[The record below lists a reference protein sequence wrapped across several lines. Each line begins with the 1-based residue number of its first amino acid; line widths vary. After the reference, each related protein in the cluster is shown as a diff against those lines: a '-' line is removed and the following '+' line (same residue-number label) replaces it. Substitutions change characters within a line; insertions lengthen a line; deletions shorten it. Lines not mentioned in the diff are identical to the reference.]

1 MRFRRA
7 AEIFR
12 GVPNI
17 VGSEKMESNTNVEN
31 KMNKH
36 YRALELDKILAKVAD
51 LTGCEDARTMA
62 LAVTPS
68 KNLSKVNAL
77 LKETEDAHSLSGRF
91 GSPAFGGLENVTDSL
106 RRAQSGATL
115 TTTELLKVARVLH
128 VVRTL
133 KEWRKKSSAT
143 ATVLDNRFDTL
154 MPSRYIEE
162 KITDSIIS
170 EDEISDKASA
180 ELATIRRKIRMT
192 SSKAR
197 DQLDKMI
204 RSSVMQKYLQD
215 NLITMRSGRFVI
227 PVKAECRG
235 NVPGLV
241 HDTSGSG
248 ATVFIEPMA
257 VVEAN
262 NEIKVL
268 ESKEQDEIARIL
280 YNLSCEVGANADLII
295 RSYNAAVE
303 LNVIFAKADLAY
315 KMKASIPIMNDKGII
330 ELKKARHPLI
340 DPEKVVATSV
350 TLGIDFDTLII
361 TGPNTGGKTVS
372 LKLIGLLTLMA
383 MCGLMI
389 PAADNCQLSVF
400 DYVFADIG
408 DEQSIEQSL
417 STFSAHITNT
427 IDILKTANNRSLV
440 LLDELGA
447 GTDPV
452 EGAALAIAILQD
464 FRAKGA
470 KIASTTHYAELK
482 AFALQT
488 KGVENGSCEFD
499 VATLRPT
506 YKLLIGVPGRSNA
519 FAISR
524 RLGMESEL
532 VEKAE
537 QLVSAESRQFENVV
551 SALEK
556 QQQGLDRKMKEIEA
570 AQRKAVKAQMKAEQ
584 ELEKVRRDAAIEIEK
599 ARQQAQELMAKTR
612 AQALSLLDEIDA
624 AKKKTDIS
632 AEDKAKLRS
641 KIKSL
646 EKTADPVAKKANDGY
661 VLPRKLKVGDE
672 VLIFDI
678 DKNATVLELPDNSGK
693 VLVQAGII
701 QTRVPLSNL
710 RLLNTQK
717 KKQTYTSSSR
727 RAVNRSNLDVKAITE
742 VDLRGMT
749 AVEAIME
756 LESAIDSAIMMN
768 MNQITIIHGK
778 GTGVLRTE
786 VHKFLKTCKYIKSYR
801 LGVYGEGEAGVTIA
815 ELK

>member
-1 MRFRRA
+1 
-7 AEIFR
+7 
-12 GVPNI
+12 
-17 VGSEKMESNTNVEN
+17 MENEN
-31 KMNKH
+31 KMLKH
-36 YRALELDKILAKVAD
+36 YHALELDKILERAAALTACDDAKEIM
-51 LTGCEDARTMA
+51 LNI
-62 LAVTPS
+62 TPS
-68 KNLSKVNAL
+68 KNLDKVNNL
-77 LKETEDAHSLSGRF
+77 LKETSDAHALSGRF
-91 GSPAFGGLENVTDSL
+91 GSPSFGGLTDVTESL
-106 RRAQSGATL
+106 RRSKTGSSLSTS
-115 TTTELLKVARVLH
+115 ELLQIARVLH
-128 VVRTL
+128 VIRTL
-133 KEWRKKSSAT
+133 KDWRKKSANV
-143 ATVLDNRFDTL
+143 ATVLDIKFDTL
-154 MPSRYIEE
+154 IPSRYIEE
-162 KITDSIIS
+162 KITSSIIS
-170 EDEISDKASA
+170 EDEIADNAST

-197 DQLDKMI
+197 EQLDKMI

-215 NLITMRSGRFVI
+215 NIVTMRSGRFVI

-248 ATVFIEPMA
+248 QTVFVEPMA

-268 ESKEQDEIARIL
+268 ESKEQDEILRIL
-280 YNLSCEVGANADLII
+280 YQLTAEVAENANQII
-295 RSYNAAVE
+295 RSYQAAVE

-315 KMKASIPIMNDKGII
+315 KMKASLPIMNNEGII

-340 DPEKVVATSV
+340 DPEKVVASNV

-383 MCGLMI
+383 MCGFMI
-389 PAADNCQLSVF
+389 PASDNCRLSVF

-427 IDILKTANNRSLV
+427 IDILKTCNSRSLV

-464 FRAKGA
+464 FRDKGA
-470 KIASTTHYAELK
+470 KIACTTHYAELK

-519 FAISR
+519 FAISL
-524 RLGMESEL
+524 RLGMEKEL

-537 QLVSAESRQFENVV
+537 QLVSSESREFENVV

-556 QQQGLDRKMKEIEA
+556 QQQGLDRKAKEIENA
-570 AQRKAVKAQMKAEQ
+570 RRKAVKAQRKAEE
-584 ELEKVRRDAAIEIEK
+584 ELAKVRREAEEEIEK
-599 ARQQAQELMAKTR
+599 ARIQAQELMSKTR
-612 AQALSLLDEIDA
+612 AQALALLDEIEA
-624 AKKKTDIS
+624 TKKKTEVE
-632 AEDKAKLRS
+632 AEDKSKLRS
-641 KIKSL
+641 KIKTL
-646 EKTADPVAKKANDGY
+646 EQTADPIAKKANDGY
-661 VLPRKLKVGDE
+661 VLPRKLKIGDD

-678 DKNATVLELPDNSGK
+678 DKNATVLELPDSSGK

-710 RLLNTQK
+710 RLLNSQK
-717 KKQTYTSSSR
+717 KKQTYTTSK

-749 AVEAIME
+749 AIEAIME
-756 LESAIDSAIMMN
+756 LESAIDSAVMTN

-786 VHKFLKTCKYIKSYR
+786 VHKYLKTCKYIKSYR

>member
-1 MRFRRA
+1 M
-7 AEIFR
+7 
-12 GVPNI
+12 PD
-17 VGSEKMESNTNVEN
+17 MQ
-31 KMNKH
+31 KH
-36 YRALELDKILAKVAD
+36 YHSLELDKILCRAAD
-51 LTGCEDARTMA
+51 LTACAAAKEQM
-62 LAVTPS
+62 LNITPQ
-68 KNLSKVNAL
+68 KNLEKVNVL
-77 LKETEDAHSLSGRF
+77 LKETDDAHSLSGRF
-91 GSPAFGGLENVTDSL
+91 GSPSFGGLEDVTDSL
-106 RRAQSGATL
+106 RRSKTGSSLSTS
-115 TTTELLKVARVLH
+115 ELLRIARVLH
-128 VVRTL
+128 VIRTL
-133 KEWRKKSSAT
+133 KDWRKKSQSA
-143 ATVLDNRFDTL
+143 ASVLDIRFDTL
-154 MPSRYIEE
+154 IPSRYIED
-162 KITDSIIS
+162 KITSSIIS
-170 EDEISDKASA
+170 EDEIADNASS
-180 ELATIRRKIRMT
+180 ELAAIRRKIRLT

-197 DQLDKMI
+197 DQLEKMI
-204 RSSVMQKYLQD
+204 RSSVVQKYLQD
-215 NLITMRSGRFVI
+215 NIITMRSGRFVI

-248 ATVFIEPMA
+248 QTVFVEPMA

-280 YNLSCEVGANADLII
+280 YMLTAEVAENANQII
-295 RSYNAAVE
+295 RSYEAAVE
-303 LNVIFAKADLAY
+303 LNVIFAKAELAY
-315 KMKASIPIMNDKGII
+315 KMKATLPVMNNSGII

-340 DPEKVVATSV
+340 DPEKVVPSDV
-350 TLGIDFDTLII
+350 NLGIDFDTLII

-372 LKLIGLLTLMA
+372 LKLVGLLTLMA
-383 MCGLMI
+383 MCGFMI
-389 PAADNCQLSVF
+389 PAADNSRLSVF
-400 DYVFADIG
+400 DHVFADIG

-427 IDILKTANNRSLV
+427 IDILKSCTNHSLV

-447 GTDPV
+447 GTDPI

-464 FRAKGA
+464 FRTKGA
-470 KIASTTHYAELK
+470 RIACTTHYAELK

-519 FAISR
+519 FAISL
-524 RLGMESEL
+524 RLGMEKEL

-537 QLVSAESRQFENVV
+537 QLVSSESREFENVV

-556 QQQGLDRKMKEIEA
+556 QQQGLDKKAKEIENA
-570 AQRKAVKAQMKAEQ
+570 RRKAVKAQRKAEE
-584 ELEKVRRDAAIEIEK
+584 ELEKVRKEAQSEIEK
-599 ARQQAQELMAKTR
+599 ARMEAQQLMSKTR
-612 AQALSLLDEIDA
+612 AQALALLDEIEA
-624 AKKKTDIS
+624 TKKKSDID
-632 AEDKAKLRS
+632 AEDKSKLRS
-641 KIKSL
+641 QIKTL
-646 EKTADPVAKKANDGY
+646 EQTADPIAKKANDGY
-661 VLPRKLKVGDE
+661 TLPRKLKIGDE

-678 DKNATVLELPDNSGK
+678 DKNGTVLELPDSSGK

-701 QTRVPLSNL
+701 QTRVNLSNL

-717 KKQTYTSSSR
+717 KKQNYTSSK
-727 RAVNRSNLDVKAITE
+727 RAMNRSNLDVKAITE

-749 AVEAIME
+749 AIEAIME

-778 GTGVLRTE
+778 GTGVLRNE
-786 VHKFLKTCKYIKSYR
+786 VHKYLKTCKFVKSYR